1 MEIIVILIAV
11 VVLGAIWYANRNT
24 GFDANNDG
32 KVDLK
37 DAAAAVKNTVAVAK
51 TVADTNKDGKVDA
64 KDAKAVASKA
74 TAAVKK
80 AAVRAKTNRNTKRK

>member
-1 MEIIVILIAV
+1 MEIIVIAVAV
-11 VVLGAIWYANRNT
+11 VVLGAIWYANRKT

-37 DAAAAVKNTVAVAK
+37 DAAAAVKNTVQTVK
-51 TVADTNKDGKVDA
+51 NVADANKDGKVDA
-64 KDAKAVASKA
+64 KDAKAAASKA
-74 TAAVKK
+74 TTAVKK